1 MNLSLSEIFR
11 TILSL
16 SLSGSIL
23 ALGLLSIKWL
33 FKQKLS
39 ATWHY
44 YLWFLLII
52 RLLIPFTPQS
62 PLNVF
67 NFLPHNS
74 SNAGLSQVLQV
85 VPSIVAPQYNNP
97 TPDTGQESPL
107 SADHNS
113 NGKASPMTDNT
124 GNTFAAIAII
134 WFAGVLAI
142 LMYISLINRGL
153 FLKLKKL
160 PTCKAND
167 ILVLLEESKARL
179 KIHSRVSVVYDVDL
193 KSPALFGWRKA
204 KIIISPQIIDKLSRE
219 ELQYVF
225 LHELSHLKRR
235 DLWMNFLVTLLQ
247 VVYWFN
253 PFIWYALHQM
263 KQDCEIACDATA
275 LNTVSP
281 ENHKKYA
288 QTIINLMQILAEP
301 HWIPGTIGFVTKFNT
316 RRIIMI
322 SLNQKTKLKW
332 TFTALTLTLVV
343 GCSGL
348 TTPINPTDNSQGQKG
363 APITS
368 QQDSNTGTSHTPTVS
383 ESTSP
388 APTASAP
395 TASPTL
401 TPAPVASVAQQS
413 GDSSQTLLSNMIQL
427 AKLGK
432 VINSDFPVKTT
443 TIGDVE
449 KLWGQADST
458 DYVAAAKGRYATFS
472 SNKIVFGINK
482 GEQIFEVRSFDSRLT
497 SLSLSN
503 VKAILGTPAYD
514 AKSNGQEIIGYTA
527 GPEFKIEIVFSQ
539 PTTSNPDPVIDHYS
553 VLYPQGTVN
562 SMADDPGRQW

>member
-1 MNLSLSEIFR
+1 
-11 TILSL
+11 
-16 SLSGSIL
+16 
-23 ALGLLSIKWL
+23 
-33 FKQKLS
+33 
-39 ATWHY
+39 
-44 YLWFLLII
+44 
-52 RLLIPFTPQS
+52 
-62 PLNVF
+62 
-67 NFLPHNS
+67 
-74 SNAGLSQVLQV
+74 
-85 VPSIVAPQYNNP
+85 
-97 TPDTGQESPL
+97 
-107 SADHNS
+107 
-113 NGKASPMTDNT
+113 
-124 GNTFAAIAII
+124 
-134 WFAGVLAI
+134 
-142 LMYISLINRGL
+142 
-153 FLKLKKL
+153 
-160 PTCKAND
+160 
-167 ILVLLEESKARL
+167 
-179 KIHSRVSVVYDVDL
+179 
-193 KSPALFGWRKA
+193 
-204 KIIISPQIIDKLSRE
+204 
-219 ELQYVF
+219 
-225 LHELSHLKRR
+225 
-235 DLWMNFLVTLLQ
+235 
-247 VVYWFN
+247 
-253 PFIWYALHQM
+253 
-263 KQDCEIACDATA
+263 
-275 LNTVSP
+275 
-281 ENHKKYA
+281 
-288 QTIINLMQILAEP
+288 
-301 HWIPGTIGFVTKFNT
+301 
-316 RRIIMI
+316 MI

-413 GDSSQTLLSNMIQL
+413 GDSSQTLLSNMIHL